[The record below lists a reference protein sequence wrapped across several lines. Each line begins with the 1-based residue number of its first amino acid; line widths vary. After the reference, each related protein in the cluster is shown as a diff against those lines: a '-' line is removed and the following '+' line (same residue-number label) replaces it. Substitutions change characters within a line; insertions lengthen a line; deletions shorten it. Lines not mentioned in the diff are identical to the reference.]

1 MSLIAK
7 LLLSLVIAILASTLT
22 NLAISGEVLGEP
34 LLLLAFFV
42 TTTATAL
49 IVGAKQVSAVPG
61 SNQASTALASNQ
73 ATQKP
78 QAHDANRERGT
89 VKWFNVSKGF
99 GFIVKDDGEE
109 IFVHFRSIRGEG
121 RRSLRDGQAV
131 SFSVTESDKG
141 PQAEDVVG
149 ED

>member
-22 NLAISGEVLGEP
+22 NLMLTGEVFAQP
-34 LLLLAFFV
+34 LLLLSFFV
-42 TTTATAL
+42 ATAATAL
-49 IVGAKQVSAVPG
+49 IVGAKQ
-61 SNQASTALASNQ
+61 ASTAPNSNQ
-73 ATQKP
+73 VTQKP
-78 QAHDANRERGT
+78 PARDANRDHGT

-109 IFVHFRSIRGEG
+109 IFVHFRSIRGDG
-121 RRSLRDGQAV
+121 RRSLRDGQSV
-131 SFSVTESDKG
+131 SFIVAESDKG
-141 PQAEDVVG
+141 PQAEDVMG